1 MRKYLTP
8 VVHIQVKKLTPKP
21 ARQPA
26 VVKTL
31 MNIFSDHD
39 SPAVQALGGALDKSI
54 TQTIQKEMSD
64 HSAKIDQLL
73 SKIEKLEKENDEKNI
88 KIE

>member
-8 VVHIQVKKLTPKP
+8 VKLVVHIQVKKLTPKP

-31 MNIFSDHD
+31 MNIFSDPD

-54 TQTIQKEMSD
+54 TQTIQK
-64 HSAKIDQLL
+64 KCLIILL
-73 SKIEKLEKENDEKNI
+73 R
-88 KIE
+88 